1 MTSPAGPIA
10 IVGRGAVLPGAHD
23 PATLWRRVVA
33 GDDLTGPSSSAL
45 WGLDPARV
53 CARRS
58 EFSAC
63 ARGGYVSGFEGVWK
77 AAGFRI
83 DGAHLA
89 TLPVGWRW
97 LIHATREALREAS
110 MDLDG
115 GSRAGLVLGSLGYPT
130 REFAEISARRWC
142 LDPEADSPALGG
154 QSGALTWTMGACG
167 LAGPR
172 LAIDAACASGLYAL
186 KVACDLLRSF
196 RADVMVA
203 AGLNAADD
211 LFLHIGFT
219 ALSALSPT
227 ARSSPLSSKADGLLP
242 AQGAAVLVL
251 KRLEDAVAAGDV
263 IYGIVRGVGLAND
276 GRGSGLLA
284 PSTAGQQRAIRSAYA
299 SAGLDPAGVDLLEC
313 HATGTLLG
321 DREELRSL
329 RAVFG
334 ERATGM
340 RLGSLKAQMGHLIT
354 ASATAGLIKILGA
367 MEHHTIPAAPEQSL
381 SQPASELVGSAFQLP
396 REAEIW
402 RAVDRPR
409 RAAINAFG
417 FGGCNAHAVLDG
429 PEAADELLRH
439 QVSTPPPSAT
449 RPCSLAL
456 VAWELSVGEAMDST
470 AALRVLIGLDPPTC
484 RTQII
489 DLPPKA
495 PGFPPLDL
503 AQTLAQQLLLL
514 KAALAIRGSLEGI
527 DPERTGLYVG
537 ADIDPAAARH
547 GCRWRLES
555 FLGRAV
561 SEQECQT
568 VAMPLE
574 AAGVVGTMP
583 NMPANRLNNLLDIG
597 GPGFVISDGP
607 ASGVR
612 ALACAADAIRGG
624 EIDAA
629 LVGAVEAS
637 GGAFGDDP
645 ECADAAVLLLLLPAH
660 RVGGH
665 QVLALLEPEDGQQAV
680 EWQGLKPSP
689 TLKLPWA
696 KAGVAQALL
705 ELTVAALCCRHG
717 LWPADPRQP
726 WVSGERVLHLYGW
739 RLSAPQ
745 TQGLAEVSP
754 LLEAAAPATA
764 SDQQTRGELAWVFTG
779 AAAAYPGAGRT
790 LLRAFPEVGEDLW
803 AMAPRLAGGLPAL
816 IAQNELSLRDQLQLA
831 TLVSQL
837 QTLLLRRMGVE
848 PHACLGLSSGETN
861 ALLATGAWRDPD
873 ALFDDVANS
882 RMYERHL
889 AGDHATLRTAW
900 AMGPEAPVSWR
911 CYRINHPVEALRAAI
926 DQSERVRLLTVH
938 HLEDAVIGG
947 DEHSCLALI
956 SALGAKAAP
965 THHDLLVHCPEVE
978 GFAAQWYAIHRR
990 TTHGFSHPRLYAN
1003 ALHGVYLPSSDACA
1017 RMLTD
1022 QAVAT
1027 VDIQP
1032 TVERAWAD
1040 GVRTFLEIGPK
1051 AACSGWIQRI
1061 LEQKP
1066 HVVAAM
1072 DGRSGSLGDLA
1083 EALKMINQAGHGV
1096 DLSGWNRLV
1105 RGLRL
1110 VPPAGKSGGEGAPL
1124 RLNAHRKQ
1132 PSFVRPVE
1140 PRLDLPPAP
1149 RLVPLLADRL
1159 RPVIVPA
1166 APGGPS
1172 AAPELDPP
1180 LLRPPVAA
1188 SLAAL
1193 ASCQEAL
1200 LNMQALVIAQLETAA
1215 PSQVCQE
1222 PSGNFNP
1229 TDLHQLPSRPR
1240 GRSFSRE
1247 ELEIH
1252 AGGRIS
1258 EIFGPAFASQD
1269 SQRRQVRMPMAPL
1282 LLADRVIGLVGEPG
1296 SMGKGTVWTE
1306 TDIQA
1311 DAWYLHH
1318 GRMPTGVL
1326 IESGQ
1331 ADLFLISWLGIDL
1344 CNRGDRVYRLLGCE
1358 ITFHGGLPGIGNTL
1372 HYEIHIDSHAR
1383 HGDIGLFFF
1392 HYSCSVGHRPL
1403 LTVRNGQ
1410 AGFFRDDELAGSAG
1424 VLWDPGEECPG
1435 NSLPLDPPAA
1445 GVSPAGAYGEEQV
1458 DAFAAGDLLKAFGP
1472 AFAAAASH
1480 TRTPGIPNGRMQLFE
1495 RVEALDPQGGPWGRG
1510 YLRAALTIRADQW
1523 FFPGHFKNDPCM
1535 PGTLMFE
1542 GCLQTMAFYL
1552 AAFGYTISRDGWRF
1566 EPVPERPYL
1575 LRCRGQVTPA
1585 AKELIYEVFV
1595 SEVHSGPEPMLVA
1608 DLLCSVD
1615 GLKAFHCQRMALQL
1629 LPDVP
1634 FGTREMA
1641 ALAPDPEPVH
1651 SHNGFQF
1658 GQASLLACANG
1669 DPVAAFGDLYG
1680 SLPPSRRVPRL
1691 PAPPYHFISRIS
1703 SISAAPGGMAA
1714 GVTVETAY
1722 DLSPDAWYFQENPSG
1737 VMPTCV
1743 LIEAALQP
1751 CGWLASYV
1759 GVAVNEVD
1767 EVFFRNLDGSG
1778 LRRRSLRAED
1788 GCLRVRSHLKSLA
1801 RAGGMTLVGFEVSV
1815 WVAGECVYELST
1827 SFGFFPQAALTAQQG
1842 MEASEQE
1849 RQLATAAAGGADLL
1863 EGLTAAARQLL
1874 AGSMLRMLD
1883 RLTTRLLD
1891 AEGKAR
1897 LRAEKLIRPDDWFFR
1912 AHFFQD
1918 PVQPGSLGVEALVQ
1932 VLQAH
1937 LLLAGAAG
1945 AFPSGSFTDMVGQEP
1960 CVWRFRGQV
1969 LPDSQLVSLTME
1981 AEAIEKH
1988 PERWTVRGE
1997 GSVWVDGRRIYQL
2010 SGLEVSFGAPLTA
2023 PGAAPAA
2030 QPSTASVELDPERQ
2044 PWWLDHRPTFGPAVL
2059 PGMAAVSLA
2068 LEAAQQAAGLDAFV
2082 LRRWLVLDRRRRLEV
2097 VIEGEAVRLLEAGL
2111 PLADGRLVAGPLP
2124 SGTPAAVPALS
2135 PLAPALEDPYG
2146 SGVLFHGPAYRRL
2159 ISARRDSSGADLVMR
2174 IDPEFDGRERIPHV
2188 LLDVALHGV
2197 PHDCLQEWFP
2207 EVAAAQV
2214 AYPAR
2219 IDRFRLYAPTPHQ
2232 GTLEVRVRPA
2242 GLAGSAQFPRLLVQ
2256 WLSGESVWAEML
2268 LVEACFPATRL
2279 GSLAPEARRAFLRD
2293 GVYVPGARLSDE
2305 DIDTGTTMLSAETLA
2320 GADWLPGTVQAIYG
2334 PGLSS
2339 GAAHGRLTQVAALE
2353 HAAARLH
2360 THPRAITVDAGGQVR
2375 TAVHPLLDY
2384 RIRLSDAS
2392 LSNSPDRAMVCDDTP
2407 PRLDFDA
2414 VERWWQERRWQ
2425 SAVPSLRPLFL
2436 EACRRFVGAVRLLD
2450 PVGIEALA
2458 GRPVILVAN
2467 HQVAVESVLAGILL
2481 PPVLGTPLLTLA
2493 KQEHQH
2499 TWVGRLALGLNDPN
2513 HGPAIVFVDRQ
2524 HQRQMLEGLAEMAE
2538 ALRSGE
2544 RSVLVHVEGTRALR
2558 GSQPVDTISAVW
2570 ADLAMESGSAI
2581 VPLRFCGGLPA
2592 AGVGERQEF
2601 PVGFGRQSLLLGR
2614 PLVAADL
2621 APLSLADRRARI
2633 LEALADLE
2641 PYDLEPSIDASF
2653 DARVM
2658 AARQRWGIGLSRA
2671 TYLLLQ
2677 ADACGWNLDES
2688 GLPAEAMANT
2698 MANRSQGDPFW
2709 QWFGAEEAV

>member
-1 MTSPAGPIA
+1 
-10 IVGRGAVLPGAHD
+10 
-23 PATLWRRVVA
+23 
-33 GDDLTGPSSSAL
+33 
-45 WGLDPARV
+45 
-53 CARRS
+53 
-58 EFSAC
+58 
-63 ARGGYVSGFEGVWK
+63 
-77 AAGFRI
+77 
-83 DGAHLA
+83 
-89 TLPVGWRW
+89 
-97 LIHATREALREAS
+97 
-110 MDLDG
+110 
-115 GSRAGLVLGSLGYPT
+115 
-130 REFAEISARRWC
+130 
-142 LDPEADSPALGG
+142 
-154 QSGALTWTMGACG
+154 MGACG

-186 KVACDLLRSF
+186 KVACDLLRAF

-227 ARSSPLSSKADGLLP
+227 GRSSPLSSQADGLLP

-251 KRLEDAVAAGDV
+251 KRLEDAVAAGDA

-276 GRGSGLLA
+276 GRGTGLLA

-329 RAVFG
+329 RAVFAEQG
-334 ERATGM
+334 TGM

-354 ASATAGLIKILGA
+354 ASATAGLLKILGA
-367 MEHHTIPAAPEQSL
+367 MEHHTIPAAPEQCL
-381 SQPASELVGSAFQLP
+381 SHPASELVGSPFHLP
-396 REAEIW
+396 QEAEIW

-429 PEAADELLRH
+429 PEAADELCRH
-439 QVSTPPPSAT
+439 QASTPPAAAPK
-449 RPCSLAL
+449 PCALAL

-470 AALRVLIGLDPPTC
+470 AALRVLVGLDPPTC
-484 RTQII
+484 RTRTI
-489 DLPPKA
+489 DLPSKA

-514 KAALAIRGSLEGI
+514 KAALALRGSLEGI

-555 FLGRAV
+555 LLGRAV
-561 SEQECQT
+561 SEQERQT
-568 VAMPLE
+568 VATPLE
-574 AAGVVGTMP
+574 AAGVLGTMP
-583 NMPANRLNNLLDIG
+583 NMPANRLNNLLNLG
-597 GPGFVISDGP
+597 GPGLVISDGP

-612 ALACAADAIRGG
+612 ALACAAEAIRCG

-645 ECADAAVLLLLLPAH
+645 ECADAAVLLLLLPAD

-665 QVLALLEPEDGQQAV
+665 QVLALLEPEDGQLAV
-680 EWQGLKPSP
+680 AWQGLKPSP
-689 TLKLPWA
+689 TLALPWA

-726 WVSGERVLHLYGW
+726 WVGGELVLHLHGW

-745 TQGLAEVSP
+745 TQGLAEESP

-764 SDQQTRGELAWVFTG
+764 SDQPTRGELAWVFTG
-779 AAAAYPGAGRT
+779 AAAAYPGAGRG
-790 LLRAFPEVGEDLW
+790 LLRAFPVLGADLW
-803 AMAPRLAGGLPAL
+803 ATAPRLAGELPAL
-816 IAQNELSLRDQLQLA
+816 IGQNELSLRDQLQLA
-831 TLVSQL
+831 TSVSQL
-837 QTLLLRRMGVE
+837 QTLLLRRLGVE
-848 PHACLGLSSGETN
+848 PDACLGLSSGETN

-873 ALFDDVANS
+873 ALFDDVAHS
-882 RMYERHL
+882 RMYEQHL
-889 AGDHATLRTAW
+889 AGDHATLRAAW
-900 AMGPEAPVSWR
+900 ALGPHAPVSWR
-911 CYRINHPVEALRAAI
+911 CYRINHPLAALQAAI
-926 DQSERVRLLTVH
+926 DQTERVRLLTVH

-965 THHDLLVHCPEVE
+965 TDHDLLVHCPEVE
-978 GFAAQWYAIHRR
+978 GFAARWQAIHHR

-1003 ALHGVYLPSSDACA
+1003 AVNRAYLPSSDACA
-1017 RMLTD
+1017 RMLTA

-1027 VDIQP
+1027 VNMQA

-1051 AACSGWIQRI
+1051 AACSGWIRRI

-1066 HVVAAM
+1066 HMVAAM
-1072 DGRSGSLGDLA
+1072 DGRSGSLADLA
-1083 EALKMINQAGHGV
+1083 EALNRIDQAGHAV
-1096 DLSGWNRLV
+1096 DLSSWNRLV

-1110 VPPAGKSGGEGAPL
+1110 LPPAGQSGGEGARL
-1124 RLNAHRKQ
+1124 RLIAHRTQ
-1132 PSFVRPVE
+1132 PRFARPVE
-1140 PRLDLPPAP
+1140 PRLSLPPAP
-1149 RLVPLLADRL
+1149 VLVPVLADQP

-1166 APGGPS
+1166 APGARS
-1172 AAPELDPP
+1172 AAAEWDPPPP
-1180 LLRPPVAA
+1180 LLSPPVAA

-1200 LNMQALVIAQLETAA
+1200 LTMQALVLARLQSA
-1215 PSQVCQE
+1215 PPPQACQE
-1222 PSGNFNP
+1222 PIGNVNP
-1229 TDLHQLPSRPR
+1229 TDLNPLPSGPR
-1240 GRSFSRE
+1240 GRSFSRQ

-1269 SQRRQVRMPMAPL
+1269 GQRRQVRMPMAPL

-1311 DAWYLHH
+1311 DSWYLHH
-1318 GRMPTGVL
+1318 GRMPTGIL

-1344 CNRGDRVYRLLGCE
+1344 RNHGDRVYRLLGCE
-1358 ITFHGGLPGIGNTL
+1358 LTFHGGLPGIGNTL

-1383 HGDIGLFFF
+1383 HGDIGMFFF
-1392 HYSCSVGHRPL
+1392 HYDCSVGRQPL
-1403 LTVRNGQ
+1403 LSVRNGQ

-1424 VLWDPGEECPG
+1424 VLWDPGEDCPG
-1435 NSLPLDPPAA
+1435 TSLPLDPPAA

-1458 DAFAAGDLLKAFGP
+1458 AAFAAGDLLKAFGP
-1472 AFAAAASH
+1472 AFAATASH

-1495 RVEALDPQGGPWGRG
+1495 RVDALDSQGGPWGRG
-1510 YLRAALTIRADQW
+1510 YLRAALPIRSDQW

-1575 LRCRGQVTPA
+1575 LRCRGQVTPEA
-1585 AKELIYEVFV
+1585 SELIYEVFV
-1595 SEVHSGPEPMLVA
+1595 REVHSGPEPMLVA

-1615 GLKAFHCQRMALQL
+1615 GLKAFHCRHMALKL
-1629 LPDVP
+1629 RPDVP
-1634 FGTREMA
+1634 FGAMEMA

-1658 GQASLLACANG
+1658 GLASLLACANG

-1722 DLSPDAWYFQENPSG
+1722 DLPQDAWYLQAHPSG

-1778 LRRRSLRAED
+1778 LLRRSLRPED
-1788 GCLRVRSHLKSLA
+1788 RCLRVRSQLKSLA
-1801 RAGGMTLVGFEVSV
+1801 RAGGMTLVGFEVGV
-1815 WVAGECVYELST
+1815 WVADECVYELST
-1827 SFGFFPQAALTAQQG
+1827 SFGFFPRAALIAQQG

-1849 RQLATAAAGGADLL
+1849 RQLATAAGGADLL

-1874 AGSMLRMLD
+1874 AGSMLRMVD
-1883 RLTTRLLD
+1883 RLTVRLFD
-1891 AEGKAR
+1891 AQGKAR
-1897 LRAEKLIRPDDWFFR
+1897 LRAEKVIRPNDWFFR

-1937 LLLAGAAG
+1937 LLLAGAAE

-1981 AEAIEKH
+1981 AAAIEKL
-1988 PERWTVRGE
+1988 PERWTVRGC
-1997 GSVWVDGRRIYQL
+1997 GSLWVDGRRIYQL
-2010 SGLEVSFGAPLTA
+2010 SGLAVSFGAPWAA
-2023 PGAAPAA
+2023 PGDASGAASAV
-2030 QPSTASVELDPERQ
+2030 QPNTTSVELDPERQ

-2068 LEAAQQAAGLDAFV
+2068 LEAAPEAAGLDAFV
-2082 LRRWLVLDRRRRLEV
+2082 LRRWLVLDQPRRLEV
-2097 VIEGEAVRLLEAGL
+2097 VVEGEAVRLLEAGV
-2111 PLADGRLVAGPLP
+2111 PLADGRLVAGPLA
-2124 SGTPAAVPALS
+2124 SGPPAAVPALS
-2135 PLAPALEDPYG
+2135 PLAPALEDPYA
-2146 SGVLFHGPAYRRL
+2146 SGVLFHRPAYRRL
-2159 ISARRDSSGADLVMR
+2159 ISARRDSGGADLVLR
-2174 IDPEFDGRERIPHV
+2174 IDPEFDGRERIPHA
-2188 LLDVALHGV
+2188 LLDAALHGV
-2197 PHDCLQEWFP
+2197 PHDALRDWFP
-2207 EVAAAQV
+2207 EVGAAQV

-2219 IDRFRLYAPTPHQ
+2219 IDRFRLYAPAPNQ
-2232 GTLEVRVRPA
+2232 GTVEVRVRPA
-2242 GLAGSAQFPRLLVQ
+2242 GLAGSARFPRLLVQ
-2256 WLSGESVWAEML
+2256 WLVGERVWAELL
-2268 LVEACFPATRL
+2268 LVEACFPSTRL
-2279 GSLAPEARRAFLRD
+2279 GLLAPEARRAFLRD
-2293 GVYVPGARLSDE
+2293 GVYVPGARLSHQ
-2305 DIDTGTTMLSAETLA
+2305 DIDTGTTTLSAETLA
-2320 GADWLPGTVQAIYG
+2320 EADWLPGTVRSIYG
-2334 PGLSS
+2334 S
-2339 GAAHGRLTQVAALE
+2339 GVGSGSAPGRLTQVAALE
-2353 HAAARLH
+2353 HASARLQ
-2360 THPRAITVDAGGQVR
+2360 THPRAISVDARGQVR
-2375 TAVHPLLDY
+2375 TAGQPLLDY
-2384 RIRLSDAS
+2384 CLRLGDG
-2392 LSNSPDRAMVCDDTP
+2392 PDRAEVCDDTP
-2407 PRLDFDA
+2407 PRLDLEA
-2414 VERWWQERRWQ
+2414 VERWWEERRWH

-2436 EACRRFVGAVRLLD
+2436 EACRRFVGAVRLID
-2450 PVGIEALA
+2450 PVGIKALA

-2481 PPVLGTPLLTLA
+2481 PPLLGTPLLTLA

-2499 TWVGRLALGLNDPN
+2499 TWVGRLALGLNDPS
-2513 HGPAIVFVDRQ
+2513 HGTAIVFVDRRL
-2524 HQRQMLEGLAEMAE
+2524 QRQMLEGLAEMAE
-2538 ALRSGE
+2538 ALRRGA

-2558 GSQPVDTISAVW
+2558 GSQPVETISAIW
-2570 ADLAMESGSAI
+2570 ADLALESGSAI

-2601 PVGFGRQSLLLGR
+2601 PVGFGRQALVLGR
-2614 PLVAADL
+2614 PLVAAEL

-2641 PYDLEPSIDASF
+2641 PHDLEPTSDAPF
-2653 DARVM
+2653 AARVQ
-2658 AARQRWGIGLSRA
+2658 AARERWGIDLSRA

-2677 ADACGWNLDES
+2677 ADACGWTLDGA
-2688 GLPAEAMANT
+2688 GLPAEAMANRT
-2698 MANRSQGDPFW
+2698 GADPFW
-2709 QWFGAEEAV
+2709 QWFGAEEAG

>member
-1 MTSPAGPIA
+1 MTSSAGPIA

-23 PATLWRRVVA
+23 PATLWRRIVA

-63 ARGGYVSGFEGVWK
+63 ARGGYVSGFEGVWE

-89 TLPVGWRW
+89 ALPVGWRW

-110 MDLDG
+110 MALDG
-115 GSRAGLVLGSLGYPT
+115 GSRAGLALGSLGYPT

-142 LDPEADSPALGG
+142 LDPKADSPALGG
-154 QSGALTWTMGACG
+154 QSGALAWTMGACG

-186 KVACDLLRSF
+186 KVACDLLRSY

-203 AGLNAADD
+203 AGLNCADD

-227 ARSSPLSSKADGLLP
+227 GRSSPLSSQADGLLP

-251 KRLEDAVAAGDV
+251 KRLEDAVAAGDA
-263 IYGIVRGVGLAND
+263 IYGIVRSVGLAND
-276 GRGSGLLA
+276 GRGAGLLA

-299 SAGLDPAGVDLLEC
+299 SAGLDPTGVDLLEC

-354 ASATAGLIKILGA
+354 ASATAGLLKILGA
-367 MEHHTIPAAPEQSL
+367 MEHQTIPAAPERSL
-381 SQPASELVGSAFQLP
+381 AHPASELDGSTFHLP

-429 PEAADELLRH
+429 PEAADELLRRL
-439 QVSTPPPSAT
+439 VSTPPPAAT
-449 RPCSLAL
+449 KPCSLAL

-470 AALRVLIGLDPPTC
+470 AALRVLIGLDPPTS
-484 RTQII
+484 RTQSI

-514 KAALAIRGSLEGI
+514 KAALAMRGSLEGI

-555 FLGRAV
+555 LLGRAV
-561 SEQECQT
+561 NEQERQT
-568 VAMPLE
+568 VATPLE

-583 NMPANRLNNLLDIG
+583 NMPANRLNNLLDLG

-612 ALACAADAIRGG
+612 ALACAAEAIRGG

-645 ECADAAVLLLLLPAH
+645 ACADAAVLLLLLPAH

-665 QVLALLEPEDGQQAV
+665 QVLALLEPEDGKQAV
-680 EWQGLKPSP
+680 AWQGLKPSP
-689 TLKLPWA
+689 TLALPWA
-696 KAGVAQALL
+696 NAGVAQALL
-705 ELTVAALCCRHG
+705 EITVAALCCRHG

-726 WVSGERVLHLYGW
+726 WVGEELVLHLHGW
-739 RLSAPQ
+739 RLSAPE
-745 TQGLAEVSP
+745 TQGLAEESP
-754 LLEAAAPATA
+754 LLEVAASATA
-764 SDQQTRGELAWVFTG
+764 STQPTRGELAWVFTG
-779 AAAAYPGAGRT
+779 AAAAYPGAGRS
-790 LLRAFPEVGEDLW
+790 LLRAFPELGADLW
-803 AMAPRLAGGLPAL
+803 AAAPRLASEMPAL
-816 IAQNELSLRDQLQLA
+816 IAQNKLSLRDQLQLS

-848 PHACLGLSSGETN
+848 PDACLGLSSGETN

-882 RMYERHL
+882 RMYEQHL

-900 AMGPEAPVSWR
+900 AMGPQEPVSWR

-947 DEHSCLALI
+947 DEHSCLTLI
-956 SALGAKAAP
+956 SALGAKATP
-965 THHDLLVHCPEVE
+965 TDHDLLVHCPEVE
-978 GFAAQWYAIHRR
+978 GFAAQWHTIHLR
-990 TTHGFSHPRLYAN
+990 TTHSFSHPRLYAN
-1003 ALHGVYLPSSDACA
+1003 ARHGVYLPSSDACA
-1017 RMLTD
+1017 RMLTA

-1027 VDIQP
+1027 VNIQP
-1032 TVERAWAD
+1032 TVEQAWAD

-1051 AACSGWIQRI
+1051 AACSGWIRRI
-1061 LEQKP
+1061 LEQKQ

-1072 DGRSGSLGDLA
+1072 DGRSGSLADLS
-1083 EALKMINQAGHGV
+1083 EALKLINEAGHGV

-1105 RGLRL
+1105 RGVRL
-1110 VPPAGKSGGEGAPL
+1110 VPPAGNSGGEGARL
-1124 RLNAHRKQ
+1124 RLNAHREQ
-1132 PSFVRPVE
+1132 PSFSRPG
-1140 PRLDLPPAP
+1140 PHRLDLPQAP
-1149 RLVPLLADRL
+1149 GLVPVLADRL

-1166 APGGPS
+1166 ASGARS
-1172 AAPELDPP
+1172 TTPELDPP
-1180 LLRPPVAA
+1180 LLSPAVAA
-1188 SLAAL
+1188 SLAAME
-1193 ASCQEAL
+1193 SCQQAL
-1200 LNMQALVIAQLETAA
+1200 LNMQAMVIAQLQAAA
-1215 PSQVCQE
+1215 PAQVCQE
-1222 PSGNFNP
+1222 LSGDLNHIDLNDWP
-1229 TDLHQLPSRPR
+1229 TRPR
-1240 GRSFSRE
+1240 GRSFSRQ

-1258 EIFGPAFASQD
+1258 EIFGPSFTSQD

-1311 DAWYLHH
+1311 DSWYLHH
-1318 GRMPTGVL
+1318 GRMPTGIL

-1344 CNRGDRVYRLLGCE
+1344 RNHGDRVYRLLGCE
-1358 ITFHGGLPGIGNTL
+1358 ITFHGGLPSIGDTL

-1392 HYSCSVGHRPL
+1392 HYDCYIGHQQL
-1403 LTVRNGQ
+1403 LSVRNGQ
-1410 AGFFRDDELAGSAG
+1410 AGFFRDDELAESAG
-1424 VLWDPGEECPG
+1424 VLWDPGEEWPD
-1435 NSLPLDPPAA
+1435 NALPLDPPAA
-1445 GVSPAGAYGEEQV
+1445 GVSPAGVYGEEQV
-1458 DAFAAGDLLKAFGP
+1458 EDFAAGDLLKAFGP
-1472 AFAAAASH
+1472 AFAATASH

-1495 RVEALDPQGGPWGRG
+1495 RVEALDPRGSPWGRG
-1510 YLRAALTIRADQW
+1510 YLRAALTIRPNQW

-1542 GCLQTMAFYL
+1542 GCLQTMAFYM
-1552 AAFGYTISRDGWRF
+1552 AALGYTISRDGWRF

-1585 AKELIYEVFV
+1585 AKQLIYEVFV
-1595 SEVHSGPEPMLVA
+1595 VEVHSGPEPMLVA

-1615 GLKAFHCQRMALQL
+1615 GLKAFHCRRMALKL

-1634 FGTREMA
+1634 FGAREMA
-1641 ALAPDPEPVH
+1641 ALAPDSEPVH

-1669 DPVAAFGDLYG
+1669 DPVAAFGDLYA
-1680 SLPPSRRVPRL
+1680 SLPPNRRVPRL

-1722 DLSPDAWYFQENPSG
+1722 DLPPDAWYFQQHPSG

-1759 GVAVNEVD
+1759 GVAVNESD

-1778 LRRRSLRAED
+1778 LLRRNIRADD
-1788 GCLRVRSHLKSLA
+1788 GCLRVRSQLKSLA

-1815 WVAGECVYELST
+1815 WVKSECVYELST

-1849 RQLATAAAGGADLL
+1849 RQLATAVGGADLL

-1874 AGSMLRMLD
+1874 AVSMLRMVD

-1891 AEGKAR
+1891 ADGKAR
-1897 LRAEKLIRPDDWFFR
+1897 LRAEKVIRPNDWFFR

-1937 LLLAGAAG
+1937 LLLAGAAE
-1945 AFPSGSFTDMVGQEP
+1945 AFPSGRFTDMVGQEP
-1960 CVWRFRGQV
+1960 CAWRFRGQV
-1969 LPDSQLVSLTME
+1969 LPNSQLVSLTME
-1981 AEAIEKH
+1981 ASAIEKH
-1988 PERWTVRGE
+1988 PERWTVHGC
-1997 GSVWVDGRRIYQL
+1997 GSLWVDGRRIYHL
-2010 SGLEVSFGAPLTA
+2010 SGLTVSFGAPWSTPDAASGVATA
-2023 PGAAPAA
+2023 V
-2030 QPSTASVELDPERQ
+2030 QPSTTSVDLDPERQ

-2068 LEAAQQAAGLDAFV
+2068 LEAAPQAAGLEAFV
-2082 LRRWLVLDRRRRLEV
+2082 LRRWLVLDRPRRLEV
-2097 VIEGEAVRLLEAGL
+2097 MVKGEAVRLLEAGL
-2111 PLADGRLVAGPLP
+2111 PLADGRLVAGPLASEP
-2124 SGTPAAVPALS
+2124 PAAVQALS
-2135 PLAPALEDPYG
+2135 PLAPALDDPYR

-2159 ISARRDSSGADLVMR
+2159 ISARRDNSGADLVMR

-2207 EVAAAQV
+2207 EIEAAQV

-2219 IDRFRLYAPTPHQ
+2219 IDRFRLYGPTPHE

-2242 GLAGSAQFPRLLVQ
+2242 GQAGSAQFPRLLVQ
-2256 WLSGESVWAEML
+2256 WLAGECVWAEML
-2268 LVEACFPATRL
+2268 LVEACFPSTRL
-2279 GSLAPEARRAFLRD
+2279 GSLAPGARRAFLRD
-2293 GVYVPGARLSDE
+2293 GVYVPGARLSHE
-2305 DIDTGTTMLSAETLA
+2305 DIDTGNTMLSAETLA
-2320 GADWLPGTVQAIYG
+2320 GADWLPGTVQSIYG
-2334 PGLSS
+2334 TGVRS
-2339 GAAHGRLTQVAALE
+2339 GETHNRLIQVAALE

-2360 THPRAITVDAGGQVR
+2360 THPRAISVDADGKVS
-2375 TAVHPLLDY
+2375 TAFHPLLDY
-2384 RIRLSDAS
+2384 RLRLSDLS
-2392 LSNSPDRAMVCDDTP
+2392 LSDGPDRAVVGDDTP
-2407 PRLDFDA
+2407 PRLDLDA
-2414 VERWWQERRWQ
+2414 VERWWRERRWQ

-2436 EACRRFVGAVRLLD
+2436 EACRRFVGAVHLVD
-2450 PVGIEALA
+2450 PVGIKALA

-2499 TWVGRLALGLNDPN
+2499 TWVGRLALGLNDPS
-2513 HGPAIVFVDRQ
+2513 HGAAIVFVERQ
-2524 HQRQMLEGLAEMAE
+2524 LQQQMLVGLAEMAE
-2538 ALRSGE
+2538 ALRRGV

-2558 GSQPVDTISAVW
+2558 GRQPVETISAIW
-2570 ADLAMESGSAI
+2570 ADLAIESGSAI

-2601 PVGFGRQSLLLGR
+2601 PVGFGRQSLVLGR
-2614 PLVAADL
+2614 PLLAAEL
-2621 APLSLADRRARI
+2621 SPLSLADRKARI
-2633 LEALADLE
+2633 LETLADLE
-2641 PYDLEPSIDASF
+2641 PHDLEPSSDAPF
-2653 DARVM
+2653 DARVR
-2658 AARQRWGIGLSRA
+2658 AARERWGIDQSRA

-2677 ADACGWNLDES
+2677 ADACGWTLDGS
-2688 GLPAEAMANT
+2688 GLPAEAMAKRT
-2698 MANRSQGDPFW
+2698 QADPFW
-2709 QWFGAEEAV
+2709 QWFGAEEAI